1 MPSGQ
6 KKQQWIAPVND
17 NTLVLEHA
25 RTQDLRDPRVLG
37 KGPCQDKHKN
47 PMKPEIDREVE
58 GLKWGGNQYGRWA
71 DCQVCALR
79 LLYYPKE
86 AHVGKYA
93 SNEPAP
99 VVEKALQ
106 MIKDNGYAN
115 KCTHKVV
122 KTFLELA
129 EAEMKLVK
137 NSKKTNQ
144 RPEDK
149 PDEDP
154 KDKPDEDPK
163 QKKKEDEAPKQA
175 RAAPCRRNFAQR
187 PTAPRPAS
195 AASSSSG
202 PVMVEPAHVRKRRRG
217 RVGGCEGASGEDQRP
232 QEAERGVAQEEG
244 GGDPAARGFGCYPV
258 KRIGAHLLQAL
269 LAFVLCINAATT
281 EHFNQAKGVAR
292 EESAGHGDL
301 RDDFWEVCCAPESTL
316 TSAVEKVGMHA
327 RRINLRGGFDLM
339 RHHSIEEVISLAK
352 RTRPR
357 RIWISVPCGPWSSV
371 QNANQWNDE
380 QRQQLMNKRK
390 RSRRLIKN
398 VRTMLVGI
406 LQHC

>member
-1 MPSGQ
+1 MPGASSTLVSRMPSGQ

-129 EAEMKLVK
+129 EAEMELVK

-202 PVMVEPAHVRKRRRG
+202 PVMVEPAHVSSASDDEDELVDVKELRERINDLKRQNEELRKKK
-217 RVGGCEGASGEDQRP
+217 EEETP
-232 QEAERGVAQEEG
+232 QPEVS
-244 GGDPAARGFGCYPV
+244 
-258 KRIGAHLLQAL
+258 
-269 LAFVLCINAATT
+269 AAT
-281 EHFNQAKGVAR
+281 
-292 EESAGHGDL
+292 L
-301 RDDFWEVCCAPESTL
+301 
-316 TSAVEKVGMHA
+316 
-327 RRINLRGGFDLM
+327 
-339 RHHSIEEVISLAK
+339 
-352 RTRPR
+352 
-357 RIWISVPCGPWSSV
+357 
-371 QNANQWNDE
+371 
-380 QRQQLMNKRK
+380 
-390 RSRRLIKN
+390 
-398 VRTMLVGI
+398 
-406 LQHC
+406 